1 MEQHRKAGRRLTS
14 AAVVVLALWAVGST
28 DVAVAEDAET
38 PDADAPV
45 ALNSG
50 EAGPKGCVS
59 WETRSVFTGADFDHS
74 ISLTSKCAA
83 PIRCAI
89 QPSIGEALSATVAPN
104 KTEHVLIWRGS
115 PAREVSAE
123 VTCEAAR

>member
-1 MEQHRKAGRRLTS
+1 MAVV
-14 AAVVVLALWAVGST
+14 AAVIVTLALAAVAST
-28 DVAVAEDAET
+28 SVALAEDAET
-38 PDADAPV
+38 PA

-50 EAGPKGCVS
+50 EAGPSGCLS
-59 WETRSVFTGADFDHS
+59 WETRSVFSGVDFDHS

-83 PIRCAI
+83 TMRCAI
-89 QPSIGEALSATVAPN
+89 KPTIGEPLSATVAPN

>member
-1 MEQHRKAGRRLTS
+1 MEQLRKAVRGVRS
-14 AAVVVLALWAVGST
+14 VAVTVVLL
-28 DVAVAEDAET
+28 AVASTGIAL
-38 PDADAPV
+38 ADGSEAPV

-50 EAGPKGCVS
+50 EAGPKGCLS
-59 WETRSVFTGADFDHS
+59 WETRSVFSGADFDHS

-83 PIRCAI
+83 PMRCAI
-89 QPSIGEALSATVAPN
+89 KPTIGDALSATVAPN

-123 VTCEAAR
+123 VTCEPAR